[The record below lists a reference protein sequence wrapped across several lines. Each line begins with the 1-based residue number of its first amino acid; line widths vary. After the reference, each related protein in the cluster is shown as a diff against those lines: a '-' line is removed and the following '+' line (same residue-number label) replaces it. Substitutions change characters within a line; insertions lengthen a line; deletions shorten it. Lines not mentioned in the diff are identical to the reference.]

1 MAPRTRQVV
10 RLPAFVRLDAAIGWR
25 LSPKSTDVR
34 IEPSTGELE
43 LGSVGDRLSPL
54 TEAGGS
60 FGGLTL
66 PTGVAVA
73 PDGTVLV
80 ADPEHRVIL
89 RNPHPGLFGP
99 EAGAVPGFAPLWPA
113 APVVGPGGEPGVAA
127 CALPTVPARPGP
139 YDLVRPRGL
148 AFSRDGD
155 LLVADEGRDDVPGRL
170 IVLTWPELF
179 VRRVVTIDGRPWDV
193 AVDGRGRI
201 HVADVA
207 AGRVRRLTRGWVD
220 DGWPGGAGALNQP
233 RHLAVATDEDGG
245 DIVHV
250 VDLAPGTGRDRLS
263 RLTPLGAAEELT
275 EDELTAFW
283 QVVLP
288 PPIQRREGAL
298 FAPGDPCPEH
308 GPRLRGAT
316 VDRRGRLPQGPLLVH
331 VAPAGRRA
339 RTGTYYSETLDSG
352 TFAFAWHR
360 LVLDMDLGTACAVG
374 VRTVTL
380 PQPLEPGR
388 VAALPEQVW
397 STRILLT
404 PERRPEVLI
413 QSPPGRH
420 LAVALTLIGD
430 GAQSPRI
437 RAVDVLGP
445 RRSSLRFLPRPFH
458 DDPVSRDFLDRFLS
472 YFDTV
477 FAEVEHRITRFPAQ
491 LTPQGAPE
499 GAFLAWLAGWFDI
512 EILASWSDATRRAF
526 LAEAMAL
533 HRTRGTVA
541 GLRAAIRLH
550 LGLTAPMPALIEG
563 FRVRSYAQ
571 RRAVGTADL
580 PDGVLRIAGVP
591 LTGPTVP
598 GDTAHRF
605 VVVVPAA
612 RVPTAESRDA
622 LRRLVDLF
630 RPAHTDWQLIAV
642 GPGVRVGCQSTVGVD
657 TLIGTYP
664 DEPLG
669 EMRLGRSAALAGRP
683 NLLARL
689 GDARL
694 GGVPLRQG
702 SLRKGTGHV

>member
-1 MAPRTRQVV
+1 MTEVV

-25 LSPKSTDVR
+25 LSPASTDVR
-34 IEPSTGELE
+34 IEPATGELE
-43 LGSVGDRLSPL
+43 LGFVGTRLSPL

-80 ADPEHRVIL
+80 ADPDHRVIL

-99 EAGAVPGFAPLWPA
+99 GAGTAPGFAPLWPA
-113 APVVGPGGEPGVAA
+113 APVAEPGDPA
-127 CALPTVPARPGP
+127 CALPVDPAPPGP

-148 AFSRDGD
+148 AFSSDGD
-155 LLVADEGRDDVPGRL
+155 LLVADEGRDGVPGRL
-170 IVLTWPELF
+170 LVLTWPELF

-193 AVDGRGRI
+193 SVDGRGRI

-207 AGRVRRLTRGWVD
+207 AGRVRRLSRGWTD
-220 DGWPGGAGALNQP
+220 DGWPGGAGVLNQP
-233 RHLAVATDEDGG
+233 RHLAVDDG
-245 DIVHV
+245 DVVHV
-250 VDLAPGTGRDRLS
+250 VDLDPGSGLHRLS

-275 EDELTAFW
+275 EAELTAFFR
-283 QVVLP
+283 VALP
-288 PPIQRREGAL
+288 PPVRREDGAL

-308 GPRLRGAT
+308 GPRLRRVT

-331 VAPAGRRA
+331 VPPAGRRA
-339 RTGTYYSETLDSG
+339 RTGTYYSETLDSD

-360 LVLDMDLGTACAVG
+360 LVLDMDLGTACAVE

-380 PQPLEPGR
+380 PQPLEPER
-388 VAALPEQVW
+388 IAALPEQAW

-413 QSPPGRH
+413 QSPRGRH
-420 LAVALTLIGD
+420 LTLRLTLIGD

-477 FAEVEHRITRFPAQ
+477 FAEVEHRIARFSAQ

-512 EILASWSDATRRAF
+512 RILASWPDATRRAF
-526 LAEAMAL
+526 LADAMAL

-541 GLRAAIRLH
+541 GLKAVIRLH
-550 LGLTAPMPALIEG
+550 LGLLAPMPALIEG
-563 FRVRSYAQ
+563 FRLRSYAA
-571 RRAVGTADL
+571 RRAVGTGDL
-580 PDGVLRIAGVP
+580 PDGVLRIGGVP

-598 GDTAHRF
+598 DDTAHRF

-612 RVPTAESRDA
+612 RVPSEEARDT
-622 LRRLVDLF
+622 LRRLVDLY

-657 TLIGTYP
+657 TLLGTYP
-664 DEPLG
+664 EEPLG
-669 EMRLGRSAALAGRP
+669 EMRLGQSAALAGRP

-694 GGVPLRQG
+694 GGVSPRV
-702 SLRKGTGHV
+702 SPRKGTGHV

>member
-1 MAPRTRQVV
+1 VDEVV

-25 LSPKSTDVR
+25 LSSASKDVR

-43 LGSVGDRLSPL
+43 LGFVGTRLSPL

-80 ADPEHRVIL
+80 ADPEHGVIL

-99 EAGAVPGFAPLWPA
+99 GAETAPGFAPLWPA
-113 APVVGPGGEPGVAA
+113 TPAPAPDDAA
-127 CALPTVPARPGP
+127 CAIPIAPAPPGP

-155 LLVADEGRDDVPGRL
+155 LLVADEGRNEVPGRL

-179 VRRVVTIDGRPWDV
+179 VRRVVEIDGRPWDV
-193 AVDGRGRI
+193 AVDGKGRI
-201 HVADVA
+201 HLADVD
-207 AGRVRRLTRGWVD
+207 AGRVRRLTRGWVE
-220 DGWPGGAGALNQP
+220 DGWPGGAGVLNKP
-233 RHLAVATDEDGG
+233 KHLAIDTGAT
-245 DIVHV
+245 VYV
-250 VDLAPGTGRDRLS
+250 VDLDPGTGLNRLS
-263 RLTPLGAAEELT
+263 RLTPLGTAEELT
-275 EDELTAFW
+275 EQELTAFW
-283 QVVLP
+283 QVALP
-288 PPIQRREGAL
+288 DPIRREDETL
-298 FAPGDPCPEH
+298 YAPGNPCPEH

-316 VDRRGRLPQGPLLVH
+316 VDRRGRLPQGPVLVH
-331 VAPAGRRA
+331 VPPAGRRA
-339 RTGTYYSETLDSG
+339 RTGTYYSETIDSD

-360 LVLDMDLGTACAVG
+360 LVFEMNLGTACAVE
-374 VRTVTL
+374 VQTVTV
-380 PQPLEPGR
+380 PQPLEPER
-388 VAALPEQVW
+388 IAALPEQVW
-397 STRILLT
+397 STRIVLT
-404 PERRPEVLI
+404 PERRPEALI
-413 QSPPGRH
+413 QSPRGRH
-420 LAVALTLIGD
+420 LALRLKLIGD
-430 GAQSPRI
+430 GVESPRI
-437 RAVDVLGP
+437 RAVDILGP

-458 DDPVSRDFLDRFLS
+458 EDPVSRDFLDRFLS

-477 FAEVEHRITRFPAQ
+477 FAEVEHRIARFSRQ

-512 EILASWSDATRRAF
+512 RVLASWPEATRRAF
-526 LAEAMAL
+526 VADAMAL

-541 GLRAAIRLH
+541 GLKAVIRLH
-550 LGLTAPMPALIEG
+550 LGLTAPMPALIED
-563 FRVRSYAQ
+563 FRLRAYAE

-580 PDGVLRIAGVP
+580 PEGVLRIGGVP
-591 LTGPTVP
+591 LTGPLIQ

-612 RVPTAESRDA
+612 RVPTEEAQDS

-630 RPAHTDWQLIAV
+630 RPAHTNWRLIV
-642 GPGVRVGCQSTVGVD
+642 VSPGVRVGCQATIGVD
-657 TLIGTYP
+657 TLLGTYP
-664 DEPLG
+664 EEPLG
-669 EMRLGRSAALAGRP
+669 EMRLGQSAALAGRP
-683 NLLARL
+683 NLLKRL

-694 GGVPLRQG
+694 GGV